1 MNPSAAI
8 AAGGYEPIQLQLTD
22 GSVLSGVIEAEDDA
36 SVTLVDKE
44 GTQAVVQKSDIQR
57 ERRYPDIP
65 SLMPGNFGELLTVK
79 QVADLIAFLQES
91 AGVVPVE

>member
-1 MNPSAAI
+1 
-8 AAGGYEPIQLQLTD
+8 
-22 GSVLSGVIEAEDDA
+22 
-36 SVTLVDKE
+36 
-44 GTQAVVQKSDIQR
+44 VVQKSDIQR